1 MLLKVFLVEDETVIR
16 EGLRDRIP
24 WDQFGYRFVGEAAD
38 GEMALPLIRKTRP
51 DVLITDIKMPFMDG
65 LSLSKIVSKEFPR
78 MKIII
83 VSGYDDFEYAR
94 QAIEVGVEQY
104 LLKPVTRM
112 KLKTVLLELK
122 DKIERDQEQEDYR
135 IQFQNEIQEYE
146 QFSRRRFMEKI
157 LEGEL
162 SVKEIYDEAARQSV
176 ELTAAGYN
184 LLFLYLQEQNK
195 DKIEGFL
202 RKQNEVLHYFL
213 RYPQYLLF
221 RWNVNSYGVL
231 IKGEMSQLEE
241 LAGNCI
247 DYIERICSGGDQ
259 LEWYVAVGKPVERL
273 SLLPQCYQSVNH
285 YFAYRFMVPGI
296 HVLTEKTL
304 ENYVNSQGENQLN
317 GVDSS
322 QLNPEII
329 KDFLMKGDCCEIQE
343 FVQGYLGGMSKALES
358 RMFRDYVVLHVRF
371 TAMMYLEALGVPKE
385 AYTDCIDIKYK
396 ETSIKTA
403 EVAEYCVNMLQAAI
417 HIRDQRSES
426 QGTDA
431 IRKALDYI
439 NANCCKESISLNEV
453 ASAANMSANYFS
465 AIFSQK
471 MQKTFVEYITGKRME
486 HAKKLLRE
494 TDKSSGEIAQEVG
507 YKDPHYFSYV
517 FKKNTGCSPREYRSK
532 SST

>member
-122 DKIERDQEQEDYR
+122 DKIEQDQEQEDYR
-135 IQFQNEIQEYE
+135 TQFQNEIQEYE

-162 SVKEIYDEAARQSV
+162 SVKEIYDEADRQSI
-176 ELTAAGYN
+176 EITAAGYN
-184 LLFLYLQEQNK
+184 LLFLYLQEKNK
-195 DKIEGFL
+195 DKMEGFL
-202 RKQNEVLHYFL
+202 KKQDEVLHYFL

-231 IKGEMSQLEE
+231 VKGEMSQLEE
-241 LAGNCI
+241 LTGNCVE
-247 DYIERICSGGDQ
+247 YMERTCGGQDQ

-273 SLLPQCYQSVNH
+273 SLLSQCYQSVNH
-285 YFAYRFMVPGI
+285 YFAYRFMVLGL

-304 ENYVNSQGENQLN
+304 ENYVNSQGENRLD

-322 QLNPEII
+322 QLNPEVI
-329 KDFLMKGDCCEIQE
+329 KDFLTKGTSCEIQD
-343 FVQGYLGGMSKALES
+343 FVQGYLSGMSKALES
-358 RMFRDYVVLHVRF
+358 RMFRDYVVLHIRF
-371 TAMMYLEALGVPKE
+371 TTIMYLESLGVAKE
-385 AYTDCIDIKYK
+385 EYVGRIDEKYE
-396 ETSIKTA
+396 ETCLKASQ
-403 EVAEYCVNMLQAAI
+403 VAEYCTDMLQAAVD
-417 HIRDQRSES
+417 IRDERSES
-426 QGTDA
+426 QGTSA
-431 IRKALDYI
+431 MRKVLDYI
-439 NANCCKESISLNEV
+439 DENCCRESISLNEV
-453 ASAANMSANYFS
+453 ASAVNMSANYFS

-471 MQKTFVEYITGKRME
+471 MQKTFVEYLTGKRME
-486 HAKKLLRE
+486 RAKKLLRE

-517 FKKNTGCSPREYRSK
+517 FKKNMGCSPREYRSK
-532 SST
+532 GSA